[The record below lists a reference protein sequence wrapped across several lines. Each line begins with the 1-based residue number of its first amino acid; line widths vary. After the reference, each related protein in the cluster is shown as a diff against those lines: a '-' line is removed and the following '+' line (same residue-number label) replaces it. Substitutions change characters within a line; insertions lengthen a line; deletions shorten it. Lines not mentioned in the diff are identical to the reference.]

1 MMLSDH
7 GRLRGE
13 SMFGRG
19 GSSAGAQGRASL
31 DESQRQHLETLAT
44 RMRRIVVGEFPELYL
59 RVNEVRAQF
68 EIAGRGL
75 KKGGVVES
83 EKKLAHALRR
93 LNSAKFCLEVALVE
107 VAEVLEL
114 PPAAGL
120 PGEDAP
126 GGELAG

>member
-1 MMLSDH
+1 
-7 GRLRGE
+7 
-13 SMFGRG
+13 MFGKG
-19 GSSAGAQGRASL
+19 GRSADVHGRASL
-31 DESQRQHLETLAT
+31 DESQRQNLETLAT

-68 EIAGRGL
+68 EIAGKGF

-114 PPAAGL
+114 PPA
-120 PGEDAP
+120 PGSPGKDAP
-126 GGELAG
+126 GGGLAG